1 MATAGQTYRMTAASY
16 GGGWMRPRTVGAIV
30 LGAPLLLI
38 AAILVLFSSLYGDR
52 IVPGVFVGQYDLGAR
67 SLADAELFL
76 RTRFSDLNHKPVT
89 LLLDGEERQVTPM
102 EMGVYLSAAE
112 TLPMVVAHGRQ
123 ENLLERAGSQ
133 LQSLFGGVSIEP
145 VLTIDEARFNAAVAR
160 LGAGIER
167 DSIDATVAFRDGR
180 ASIVTAR
187 AGRKIDSVAIRGTLI
202 RHLIDGD
209 SAPARIAVIDTAPV
223 RTSADLQSVLVR
235 IRQIIGTPLTLIG
248 PGAEPAE
255 YAVTSSE
262 LDQLLSIVDSGGSG
276 PDSILVDVDQ
286 AKVDAIVERL
296 AGEIDQPP
304 ENARF
309 QFSDGVLRETQPG
322 RDGLVVD
329 RPALAVALVQALE
342 NDDRSVDVPV
352 KAVQP
357 YTSTVTPEQMGIQE
371 SLRRQVTNYGGGSPE
386 RRSNVELGARLIDGL
401 IVPPGETFS
410 FNAAVGEISEE
421 AGFALG
427 FAIIENQTLPDAGG
441 GICQVSTTLF
451 QLVFFAGMPIAER
464 WAHAYDIGRYH
475 APYAGIDATIYSPV
489 VDFKF
494 ENPLN
499 TALLI
504 QTATDGSNLYVSIY
518 GADPGWRVEVAE
530 PIITNVKKA
539 DPEIITQ
546 KTTTLAPGREYWVEV
561 ARDGMDTVVIRTVT
575 IEGEEPRVGEFR
587 STYRP
592 QRNVLL
598 VGIDP
603 SELEDEDEVEPE
615 SEATPQPTL
624 GGPSQDS

>member
-451 QLVFFAGMPIAER
+451 QSVFFAGMPIAER

-546 KTTTLAPGREYWVEV
+546 KTTTLAPGREYWAEV

>member
-296 AGEIDQPP
+296 AGEIDQP
-304 ENARF
+304 
-309 QFSDGVLRETQPG
+309 
-322 RDGLVVD
+322 
-329 RPALAVALVQALE
+329 
-342 NDDRSVDVPV
+342 
-352 KAVQP
+352 
-357 YTSTVTPEQMGIQE
+357 
-371 SLRRQVTNYGGGSPE
+371 RRTHDSNSPMEYCE
-386 RRSNVELGARLIDGL
+386 RRSR
-401 IVPPGETFS
+401 
-410 FNAAVGEISEE
+410 
-421 AGFALG
+421 AG
-427 FAIIENQTLPDAGG
+427 
-441 GICQVSTTLF
+441 
-451 QLVFFAGMPIAER
+451 
-464 WAHAYDIGRYH
+464 
-475 APYAGIDATIYSPV
+475 
-489 VDFKF
+489 
-494 ENPLN
+494 
-499 TALLI
+499 
-504 QTATDGSNLYVSIY
+504 TD
-518 GADPGWRVEVAE
+518 
-530 PIITNVKKA
+530 
-539 DPEIITQ
+539 
-546 KTTTLAPGREYWVEV
+546 
-561 ARDGMDTVVIRTVT
+561 
-575 IEGEEPRVGEFR
+575 
-587 STYRP
+587 
-592 QRNVLL
+592 
-598 VGIDP
+598 
-603 SELEDEDEVEPE
+603 
-615 SEATPQPTL
+615 
-624 GGPSQDS
+624 